1 MSTVQ
6 QYFSDWNMFDEIKK
20 LHQDYSIET
29 FIDNDTL
36 NKLWIFKS
44 GNKILNPIIDTMDKN
59 DVAKIVSGL
68 CYKKWKRIATN
79 LSRDIQVESYK
90 ENYSENSNVANEN
103 KVTSNN
109 TTNHNVSCYNEDSL
123 EPKDEN
129 VTNLST
135 VDNKNYTGN
144 KTYEKTVTRGDDL
157 KNIEYAIKFLKN
169 NNLCDIIISDVD
181 NVLCLKIYDTEV

>member
-6 QYFSDWNMFDEIKK
+6 QYFSDWNLFDEINK

-44 GNKILNPIIDTMDKN
+44 GNKILNPIIDTMDKK

-68 CYKKWKRIATN
+68 YYEKWKRISTN
-79 LSRDIQVESYK
+79 LAKDIQVEYYK
-90 ENYSENSNVANEN
+90 ENYSENSNDTNEN

-109 TTNHNVSCYNEDSL
+109 TTNHNVSCYNEDTF

-135 VDNKNYTGN
+135 VDNKNYTSN

-157 KNIEYAIKFLKN
+157 KNIGYAINFLKN
-169 NNLCDIIISDVD
+169 NNLCDIIITDVD
-181 NVLCLKIYDTEV
+181 NVLCLKIYDTEE

>member
-6 QYFSDWNMFDEIKK
+6 QYFSNWNLFDEIKK

-44 GNKILNPIIDTMDKN
+44 GNKILNPNIDTMNKN
-59 DVAKIVSGL
+59 DVAKIVSGV
-68 CYKKWKRIATN
+68 CYEKWKRIATN
-79 LSRDIQVESYK
+79 LVKDIQIESYK
-90 ENYSENSNVANEN
+90 ENYSENSNDTNEN

-109 TTNHNVSCYNEDSL
+109 TTSHNVSCYNEDSL

-157 KNIEYAIKFLKN
+157 KNIEHAINFLKN

-181 NVLCLKIYDTEV
+181 NVLCLKIYDTEE

>member
-36 NKLWIFKS
+36 SKLWIFKS

-68 CYKKWKRIATN
+68 YYEKWKRIATN
-79 LSRDIQVESYK
+79 LVKDIQVESYK
-90 ENYSENSNVANEN
+90 ENYSENSNDTKEN

-109 TTNHNVSCYNEDSL
+109 TTNHNVSCYNEDSF

-135 VDNKNYTGN
+135 VDNKNYTSN

-157 KNIEYAIKFLKN
+157 KNIEYAINFLKN

-181 NVLCLKIYDTEV
+181 NVLCLKIYDTEE

>member
-6 QYFSDWNMFDEIKK
+6 QYFSGWNLFDEIKK
-20 LHQDYSIET
+20 LHQDYSIEN

-68 CYKKWKRIATN
+68 CYEKWKRISTN
-79 LSRDIQVESYK
+79 LSKDIQVESYK
-90 ENYSENSNVANEN
+90 ENYSENSNDTNEK

-109 TTNHNVSCYNEDSL
+109 TTNHNVSCYNEDSF

-181 NVLCLKIYDTEV
+181 NVLCLKIYDTEE

>member
-6 QYFSDWNMFDEIKK
+6 QYFSDWNLFDEIKK

-36 NKLWIFKS
+36 SKLWIFKS

-68 CYKKWKRIATN
+68 CYEKWKRIATN
-79 LSRDIQVESYK
+79 LVKDIQVESYK
-90 ENYSENSNVANEN
+90 ENYSENSNDTNEN

-109 TTNHNVSCYNEDSL
+109 TTNHNVSCYNEDSF

-135 VDNKNYTGN
+135 VDNKNYTSN

-157 KNIEYAIKFLKN
+157 KNIEYAINFLKN
-169 NNLCDIIISDVD
+169 NNLCDIIISDLD
-181 NVLCLKIYDTEV
+181 NVLCLKIYDTEE